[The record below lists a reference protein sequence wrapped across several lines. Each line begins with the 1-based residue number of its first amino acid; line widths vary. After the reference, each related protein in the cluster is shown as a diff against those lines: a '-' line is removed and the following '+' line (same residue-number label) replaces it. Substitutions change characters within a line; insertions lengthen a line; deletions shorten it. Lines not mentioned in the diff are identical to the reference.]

1 MGLQQNGSVFCRNPS
16 FGNIFVTNY
25 LYMLYFTCNRCKI
38 NLIWCEEAVFM
49 KLPWEKKYICY
60 GIVAFCVV
68 AAGIALYMLIHKWET
83 VGGVISL
90 IFKSLR
96 PITYGLLFAYI
107 LNPLMRT
114 IENHLVS
121 PAFAKMLKNNRS
133 RAESLSRASS
143 IFLTWGITITA
154 LLILAE
160 LVIPELYS
168 SIESLVISLPGY
180 ANHLVELIG
189 ELLKKN
195 PDVQEFLMNSIKGFT
210 TDITVIADKLKN
222 LIPNINTLIT
232 GVSSSVMDIVRML
245 LNILIGVIVSIY
257 VLKDKEKLAAQSKR
271 LLYSLCSVKKANSV
285 IAVTRLTNDKFGNFI
300 TGKIFDSIIIGVLC
314 FIILSIFRIPYTAL
328 VSVVVGV
335 TNVIPFFGPFIGAVP
350 SALLILLAEP
360 IKCLTFVIIIIAL
373 QQFDGNILGPK
384 ILGSSTG
391 VSSFWVMFSIL
402 VGSGLFGFWGM
413 LCGVP
418 VFAVIY
424 AIVSESCRCSL
435 EDRGL
440 DYSTEDFKNI
450 DHLSDKTEKP
460 IYYKENN

>member
-402 VGSGLFGFWGM
+402 VGSGLFGFWGI

-418 VFAVIY
+418 VFAVKY
-424 AIVSESCRCSL
+424 AIVSKFCRRSL
-435 EDRGL
+435 EARGL

-450 DHLSDKTEKP
+450 DHFDDKTEKP
-460 IYYKENN
+460 IYYN

>member
-121 PAFAKMLKNNRS
+121 PAFAKMLKNNRP
-133 RAESLSRASS
+133 RAESFSRASS

-314 FIILSIFRIPYTAL
+314 FIILTIFRIPYTAL

-460 IYYKENN
+460 IYYKNNN

>member
-1 MGLQQNGSVFCRNPS
+1 
-16 FGNIFVTNY
+16 
-25 LYMLYFTCNRCKI
+25 
-38 NLIWCEEAVFM
+38 M
-49 KLPWEKKYICY
+49 KLPWEKKYICC

-68 AAGIALYMLIHKWET
+68 AAGIALYMLIRKWGA

-90 IFKSLR
+90 VFKSLR

-114 IENHLVS
+114 IEKHLVS
-121 PAFAKMLKNNRS
+121 PAFEKMLKNNRA
-133 RAESLSRASS
+133 RAKSFSRASS

-160 LVIPELYS
+160 LVVPELYS

-180 ANHLVELIG
+180 ANHLIDLIG
-189 ELLKKN
+189 ELLNKN
-195 PDVQEFLMNSIKGFT
+195 PDVQEFLMSSVKGFT
-210 TDITVIADKLKN
+210 TDITDIADKLKN
-222 LIPNINTLIT
+222 IIPNINTLIT
-232 GVSSSVMDIVRML
+232 GVSSSVMDIFRML
-245 LNILIGVIVSIY
+245 LNILIGVIVSVY

-271 LLYSLCSVKKANSV
+271 LLYSFFSVKKANSV

-314 FIILSIFRIPYTAL
+314 FIILTIFRIPYTAL

-335 TNVIPFFGPFIGAVP
+335 TNVIPFFGPFIGAIP

-418 VFAVIY
+418 VFAVVY

-435 EDRGL
+435 EERGL
-440 DYSTEDFKNI
+440 DYSTEEFKSI

-460 IYYKENN
+460 IYYKDNN

>member
-1 MGLQQNGSVFCRNPS
+1 
-16 FGNIFVTNY
+16 
-25 LYMLYFTCNRCKI
+25 
-38 NLIWCEEAVFM
+38 
-49 KLPWEKKYICY
+49 
-60 GIVAFCVV
+60 
-68 AAGIALYMLIHKWET
+68 
-83 VGGVISL
+83 
-90 IFKSLR
+90 
-96 PITYGLLFAYI
+96 
-107 LNPLMRT
+107 
-114 IENHLVS
+114 
-121 PAFAKMLKNNRS
+121 
-133 RAESLSRASS
+133 
-143 IFLTWGITITA
+143 
-154 LLILAE
+154 
-160 LVIPELYS
+160 
-168 SIESLVISLPGY
+168 
-180 ANHLVELIG
+180 
-189 ELLKKN
+189 
-195 PDVQEFLMNSIKGFT
+195 
-210 TDITVIADKLKN
+210 
-222 LIPNINTLIT
+222 
-232 GVSSSVMDIVRML
+232 MDIVRML

-271 LLYSLCSVKKANSV
+271 LLYSFCSVKKANSV

-314 FIILSIFRIPYTAL
+314 FIILTIFRIPYTAL

-335 TNVIPFFGPFIGAVP
+335 TNVIPFFGPFIGAIP
-350 SALLILLAEP
+350 SAFLILLAEP

-435 EDRGL
+435 EERGL
-440 DYSTEDFKNI
+440 DYSTEEFKGI

-460 IYYKENN
+460 IYYKDNN

>member
-1 MGLQQNGSVFCRNPS
+1 
-16 FGNIFVTNY
+16 
-25 LYMLYFTCNRCKI
+25 
-38 NLIWCEEAVFM
+38 M

-60 GIVAFCVV
+60 GIVAFLVV
-68 AAGIALYMLIHKWET
+68 AAAIAFYMLIHKWET

-90 IFKSLR
+90 LFKSLR

-114 IENHLVS
+114 IEKYLAK
-121 PAFAKMLKNNRS
+121 PAFEKLLKKNRS
-133 RAESLSRASS
+133 RSASFSRASS
-143 IFLTWGITITA
+143 IFLTWTITITA
-154 LLILAE
+154 LLILVE
-160 LVIPELYS
+160 LVVPELYS

-180 ANHLVELIG
+180 ANHLIELIG

-195 PDVQEFLMNSIKGFT
+195 PEVQSFLMDSVKGFT

-232 GVSSSVMDIVRML
+232 GVSSSVMDIIGML

-257 VLKDKEKLAAQSKR
+257 VLKDKEKLAAQCKR
-271 LLYSLCSVKKANSV
+271 LLYSIFSVKKANTV

-300 TGKIFDSIIIGVLC
+300 TGKIFDSIIIGALC
-314 FIILSIFRIPYTAL
+314 FIILTVFRIPYTAL

-335 TNVIPFFGPFIGAVP
+335 TNVIPFFGPFIGAIP
-350 SALLILLAEP
+350 SAVLILLAEP

-435 EDRGL
+435 EERGL
-440 DYSTEDFKNI
+440 DYSTEEFKKI

-460 IYYKENN
+460 IYIKDNN

>member
-1 MGLQQNGSVFCRNPS
+1 
-16 FGNIFVTNY
+16 
-25 LYMLYFTCNRCKI
+25 
-38 NLIWCEEAVFM
+38 M
-49 KLPWEKKYICY
+49 KLPWEKKYICC

-68 AAGIALYMLIHKWET
+68 AAGIALYMLIRKWGA

-90 IFKSLR
+90 VFKSLR

-114 IENHLVS
+114 IEKHLVS
-121 PAFAKMLKNNRS
+121 PAFEKMLKNNRA
-133 RAESLSRASS
+133 RAKSFSRASS

-160 LVIPELYS
+160 LVVPELYS

-180 ANHLVELIG
+180 ANHLIDLIG
-189 ELLKKN
+189 ELLNKN
-195 PDVQEFLMNSIKGFT
+195 PDVQEFLMSSVKSFT
-210 TDITVIADKLKN
+210 TDITDIADKLKN
-222 LIPNINTLIT
+222 IIPNINTLIT
-232 GVSSSVMDIVRML
+232 GVSSSVMDIFRML
-245 LNILIGVIVSIY
+245 LNILIGVIVSVY
-257 VLKDKEKLAAQSKR
+257 VMKDKEKLAAQSKR
-271 LLYSLCSVKKANSV
+271 LLYSFFSVKKANSV

-314 FIILSIFRIPYTAL
+314 FIILTIFRIPYTAL

-335 TNVIPFFGPFIGAVP
+335 TNVIPFFGPFIGAIP

-418 VFAVIY
+418 VFAVVY

-435 EDRGL
+435 EERGL
-440 DYSTEDFKNI
+440 DYSTEEFKSI

-460 IYYKENN
+460 IYYKDNN

>member
-1 MGLQQNGSVFCRNPS
+1 
-16 FGNIFVTNY
+16 
-25 LYMLYFTCNRCKI
+25 
-38 NLIWCEEAVFM
+38 M

-121 PAFAKMLKNNRS
+121 PAFAKMLKNNRP
-133 RAESLSRASS
+133 RAESFSRASS

-314 FIILSIFRIPYTAL
+314 FIILTIFRIPYTAL

-460 IYYKENN
+460 IYYKNNN

>member
-1 MGLQQNGSVFCRNPS
+1 
-16 FGNIFVTNY
+16 
-25 LYMLYFTCNRCKI
+25 
-38 NLIWCEEAVFM
+38 M

-68 AAGIALYMLIHKWET
+68 AAGIALYMLIHKWDT

-90 IFKSLR
+90 VFKSLR

-114 IENHLVS
+114 IEKHLVS
-121 PAFAKMLKNNRS
+121 PAFEKMLKNNRT
-133 RAESLSRASS
+133 RAKSLSRASS

-154 LLILAE
+154 LLILVE
-160 LVIPELYS
+160 LVVPELYS

-180 ANHLVELIG
+180 ANHLIDLIG
-189 ELLKKN
+189 ELLNKN
-195 PDVQEFLMNSIKGFT
+195 PDVQEFLMSSVKGFT
-210 TDITVIADKLKN
+210 TDITDIADKLKN
-222 LIPNINTLIT
+222 IIPNINTLIT

-271 LLYSLCSVKKANSV
+271 LLYSFCSVKKANSV

-314 FIILSIFRIPYTAL
+314 FIILTIFRIPYTAL

-335 TNVIPFFGPFIGAVP
+335 TNVIPFFGPFIGAIP
-350 SALLILLAEP
+350 SAFLILLAEP

-435 EDRGL
+435 EERGL
-440 DYSTEDFKNI
+440 DYSTEEFKGI

-460 IYYKENN
+460 IYYKDNN

>member
-1 MGLQQNGSVFCRNPS
+1 MGLQQNGSVFCRSPS

-121 PAFAKMLKNNRS
+121 PAFAKMLKNNRP
-133 RAESLSRASS
+133 RAESFSRASS

-271 LLYSLCSVKKANSV
+271 LLYSLCSVKKANSI

-314 FIILSIFRIPYTAL
+314 FIILTIFRIPYTAL

-460 IYYKENN
+460 IYYKNNN

>member
-1 MGLQQNGSVFCRNPS
+1 
-16 FGNIFVTNY
+16 
-25 LYMLYFTCNRCKI
+25 
-38 NLIWCEEAVFM
+38 M
-49 KLPWEKKYICY
+49 KLPWEKKYICC

-68 AAGIALYMLIHKWET
+68 AAGIALYMLIRKWGA

-90 IFKSLR
+90 VFKSLR

-114 IENHLVS
+114 IEKHLVS
-121 PAFAKMLKNNRS
+121 PAFEKMLKNNRA
-133 RAESLSRASS
+133 RAKSFSRASS

-160 LVIPELYS
+160 LVVPELYS

-180 ANHLVELIG
+180 ANHLIDLIG
-189 ELLKKN
+189 ELLNKN
-195 PDVQEFLMNSIKGFT
+195 PDVQEFLMSSVKSFT
-210 TDITVIADKLKN
+210 TDITDIADKLKN
-222 LIPNINTLIT
+222 IIPNINTLIT
-232 GVSSSVMDIVRML
+232 GVSSSVMDIFRML
-245 LNILIGVIVSIY
+245 LNILIGVIVSVY
-257 VLKDKEKLAAQSKR
+257 VMKDKEKLAAQSKR
-271 LLYSLCSVKKANSV
+271 LLYSFFSVKKANSV

-314 FIILSIFRIPYTAL
+314 FIILTIFRIPYTAL

-335 TNVIPFFGPFIGAVP
+335 TNVIPFFGPFIGAIP

-418 VFAVIY
+418 VFAVVY
-424 AIVSESCRCSL
+424 TIVSEFCRCSL
-435 EDRGL
+435 EKRGL
-440 DYSTEDFKNI
+440 GYSAEEFKSI
-450 DHLSDKTEKP
+450 DRLNDKTGNP
-460 IYYKENN
+460 IYFN